1 MCNKEKAKTRRFM
14 SVRLKLFL
22 QIGAIFLAAVL
33 VILSLNR
40 WFLPEI
46 YAYNTKRNMLKIA
59 DTIVRADAAGETDFD
74 RVSALE
80 KENGVSI
87 DLYAADGEQLYYGKT
102 AFSAAAGKVTVQDR
116 QEEDNGA
123 YMETRYFE
131 QEKARFFVY
140 VCPLPS
146 GGTME
151 MYCRTTSID
160 ENAHSAISVMVI
172 TSVAA
177 LATALLVVYFYSKR
191 FTKPLIEMRDVTK
204 HISEMD
210 FSQKCTANTND
221 EIGELSASINRLSD
235 SLRET
240 LDDLSEKNKKLEDD
254 IAREQRVDKMRKD
267 FISNVSHE
275 LKTPIS
281 IILGYAEGAKLL
293 SQGGEAEKA
302 GEYCEIIRT
311 EAERMNTLVLQ
322 LLELSRYE
330 SGVMQAQKEVFDL
343 GELITQYLTAV
354 SLRFTEAGITC
365 SCDLPEKSPCYADKT
380 KIRMVLNNFISNAC
394 AHASGE
400 KQIRVSVTDA
410 DSTHF
415 VLRVFNTGAPIAEE
429 DIDKIWG
436 SFYRADKAHSRE
448 EGRFG
453 LGLSIV
459 SEIQKLHG
467 EKYGVENLPDGV
479 EFWVTIQ
486 KADEKQNQ

>member
-1 MCNKEKAKTRRFM
+1 MRKVQKNRTRFM

-33 VILSLNR
+33 FILSLNR
-40 WFLPEI
+40 WFLPVI
-46 YAYNTKRNMLKIA
+46 YAYNTKRNMQQVAETVVQTAA
-59 DTIVRADAAGETDFD
+59 DGEKEFD
-74 RVSALE
+74 RLAALE

-116 QEEDNGA
+116 QEYDNGA

-131 QEKARFFVY
+131 KEKARFFVY

-151 MYCRTTSID
+151 MYCRTSSVD
-160 ENAHSAISVMVI
+160 ENANTAISVMAL

-177 LATALLVVYFYSKR
+177 LASALLVVYFYSKR

-204 HISEMD
+204 HISDMD
-210 FSQKCTANTND
+210 FSRQCTAKTND
-221 EIGELSASINRLSD
+221 EIGELSQSINRLSD
-235 SLRET
+235 SLQET
-240 LDDLSEKNKKLEDD
+240 LEDLSEKNKKLEND

-281 IILGYAEGAKLL
+281 IIQGYAEGAKLL
-293 SQGGEAEKA
+293 SDSGECQKA
-302 GEYCEIIRT
+302 GNYCEIICA
-311 EAERMNTLVLQ
+311 EAERMNALVLQ
-322 LLELSRYE
+322 LLELSQYE
-330 SGVMQAQKEVFDL
+330 SGGMQAQKEVFDL
-343 GELITQYLTAV
+343 CELITQYMTAA
-354 SLRFTEAGITC
+354 SLRFADAGITC
-365 SCDLPEKSPCYADKT
+365 SCDLPEHGLCYADQT
-380 KIRMVLNNFISNAC
+380 KIRMALNNFISNAC

-400 KQIRVSVTDA
+400 KRICVSVKDA
-410 DSTHF
+410 DETHYF
-415 VLRVFNTGAPIAEE
+415 LRVFNTGAPIADE

-467 EKYGVENLPDGV
+467 EQYGVQNLSNGV

-486 KADEKQNQ
+486 KAPAQ

>member
-59 DTIVRADAAGETDFD
+59 DTIVQADAAVEAVFDGDRALQKEIGE
-74 RVSALE
+74 
-80 KENGVSI
+80 SI
-87 DLYAADGEQLYYGKT
+87 YINHADGEQIYYGKT

-281 IILGYAEGAKLL
+281 IIQGYAEGAKLL

-365 SCDLPEKSPCYADKT
+365 SCDLPEKSPCCADKT